1 MGGKKELER
10 KLKVI
15 NFMRII
21 EIIMVFCLLLFV
33 LLTKGSICFV
43 TTYKSLFLFRS
54 FSVSIGDSS
63 E

>member
-10 KLKVI
+10 KLNVI

-33 LLTKGSICFV
+33 VI
-43 TTYKSLFLFRS
+43 
-54 FSVSIGDSS
+54 
-63 E
+63 

>member
-33 LLTKGSICFV
+33 VI
-43 TTYKSLFLFRS
+43 
-54 FSVSIGDSS
+54 
-63 E
+63 